1 MLLEEGVFYD
11 QCVLLRKLLA
21 FALLHSVLQ
30 GQICLLLQV
39 SLDFLLLHFSPYDGF
54 PHSFPHRSVGK
65 ESIYNAGDPGSIP
78 GSGRSSGEGKDYP
91 LQYSGLENSMDH
103 IVYGVT
109 KSWAQL
115 SNFRFSF
122 PFPYD
127 EKGIS
132 FWC

>member
-1 MLLEEGVFYD
+1 MTS
-11 QCVLLRKLLA
+11 A
-21 FALLHSVLQ
+21 FPLQNSISLCMPHSVLQ

-91 LQYSGLENSMDH
+91 LQYSGLENSIDC
-103 IVYGVT
+103 IVHGVA
-109 KSWAQL
+109 KSRTRL
-115 SNFRFSF
+115 SDFHFL
-122 PFPYD
+122 
-127 EKGIS
+127 GL
-132 FWC
+132 